1 MADELDKKLKQ
12 IADMFGVSDT
22 SGLKNIVENIV
33 PHGASS
39 EKEISS
45 SGLSPST
52 EEKVNYTAPPPSSH
66 DSSFDP
72 GFMAKAN
79 EMIGMFNNVKDSRIT
94 LLNSIQPFLGTQ
106 RQQRLGGAI
115 QLLKVINII
124 STIAPTFNRDTKG

>member
-33 PHGASS
+33 PP
-39 EKEISS
+39 ESS
-45 SGLSPST
+45 SNKADSSPGSNT
-52 EEKVNYTAPPPSSH
+52 PLEEKVDYGPPPVSR
-66 DSSFDP
+66 DSSIEA
-72 GFMAKAN
+72 GLMSKAN
-79 EMIGMFNNVKDSRIT
+79 EIMGMFNNVRDSRIT
-94 LLNSIQPFLGTQ
+94 LLNSIQPFLGSQ

>member
-22 SGLKNIVENIV
+22 SGLKSIVENIV
-33 PHGASS
+33 PP
-39 EKEISS
+39 ESS
-45 SGLSPST
+45 SNRNNPLSGS
-52 EEKVNYTAPPPSSH
+52 NTAPEESGGYIPTSTSR
-66 DSSFDP
+66 DSSFEA
-72 GFMAKAN
+72 GLMAKAN
-79 EMIGMFNNVKDSRIT
+79 EIMGMLNNVKDSRIA
-94 LLNSIQPFLGTQ
+94 LLNSTQPFLGAQ

>member
-33 PHGASS
+33 PPDSS
-39 EKEISS
+39 SNKTNSS
-45 SGLSPST
+45 SGSNTDPDEKFGYIPTST
-52 EEKVNYTAPPPSSH
+52 SR
-66 DSSFDP
+66 DSSFEA
-72 GFMAKAN
+72 GLMAKAN
-79 EMIGMFNNVKDSRIT
+79 EIMGMLNNVRDSRIT
-94 LLNSIQPFLGTQ
+94 LLNSIQPFLGAQ

-124 STIAPTFNRDTKG
+124 SAIAPTFNRDTKR

>member
-33 PHGASS
+33 PPQPSS
-39 EKEISS
+39 DKSDSSPNSNIPVEDKTDYRPPPISRE
-45 SGLSPST
+45 SGLDASLMT
-52 EEKVNYTAPPPSSH
+52 
-66 DSSFDP
+66 
-72 GFMAKAN
+72 KAN
-79 EMIGMFNNVKDSRIT
+79 EMIGMLNNVKDSRIA
-94 LLNSIQPFLGTQ
+94 LLNSIQPFLGSQ

-124 STIAPTFNRDTKG
+124 STIAPTFNHDTKG

>member
-22 SGLKNIVENIV
+22 SGLKNFVNNMVSPE
-33 PHGASS
+33 
-39 EKEISS
+39 SS
-45 SGLSPST
+45 SDKLNST
-52 EEKVNYTAPPPSSH
+52 QGSNTPAEEKADYRPPPVSWDNSIEAGLM
-66 DSSFDP
+66 S
-72 GFMAKAN
+72 KAN
-79 EMIGMFNNVKDSRIT
+79 EIMGMLNNVRDSRIT
-94 LLNSIQPFLGTQ
+94 LLNSIQPFLGSQ